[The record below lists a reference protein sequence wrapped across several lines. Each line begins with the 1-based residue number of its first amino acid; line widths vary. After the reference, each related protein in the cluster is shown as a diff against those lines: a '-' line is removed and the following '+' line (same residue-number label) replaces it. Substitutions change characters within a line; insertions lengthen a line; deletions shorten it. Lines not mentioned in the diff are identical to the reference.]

1 MPLTTTQ
8 LKDKA
13 RACLLAG
20 AAGDALGYVVE
31 FYDLDSIREE
41 FGPAGIRGYQP
52 GPKGKALISDDTQMT
67 LFTAAG
73 LLYGKSHG
81 AKGKDLLDAVRCSYY
96 DWLRTQQILFEEEE
110 EVLAKLKNRSAVSRL
125 ADVQELYALRAP
137 GTTCLNALATFE
149 AYDTECRANTRKGCG
164 GIMRVA
170 PAGIFFPPEGEG
182 DYMMSDAELL
192 RFGADIA
199 AITHGHPLG
208 YIPAG
213 ITALLVRKA
222 IYESSEKDLG
232 TLLDETMAAARRT
245 FNEEAAPHQ
254 KDEAAAM
261 DYVEELVSMA
271 RMLAMNDHSDTDNIL
286 LLGEGWVA
294 EETLAIAVYCA
305 LRYERDLSAA
315 LVAAVNHDGDSDST
329 GAVTGN
335 ILGAYLGTAGLGEKW
350 TKDLELADLIGEMAE
365 ELCD

>member
-1 MPLTTTQ
+1 MPLTITQ
-8 LKDKA
+8 RKDKA

-31 FYDLDSIREE
+31 FDDLESIQEMY
-41 FGPAGIRGYQP
+41 GPAGIRSYRL
-52 GPKGKALISDDTQMT
+52 GPKGKA
-67 LFTAAG
+67 
-73 LLYGKSHG
+73 
-81 AKGKDLLDAVRCSYY
+81 LLDAVRCSYY
-96 DWLRTQQILFEEEE
+96 DWLRTQQMAFLEDE
-110 EVLAKLKNRSAVSRL
+110 EVLSELRNRSAVSRL
-125 ADVQELYALRAP
+125 ADVQDLYSLRAP
-137 GTTCLNALATFE
+137 GNTCLNALATFE

-222 IYESSEKDLG
+222 IYEGPEKDLG
-232 TLLDETMAAARRT
+232 TLLNETMAAARRT
-245 FNEEAAPHQ
+245 FKEEAAPHQ
-254 KDEAAAM
+254 ADEAAAM
-261 DYVEELVSMA
+261 DYVEELVPMA

-315 LVAAVNHDGDSDST
+315 LIAAVNHDGDSDST

-365 ELCD
+365 ELRD

>member
-1 MPLTTTQ
+1 M
-8 LKDKA
+8 
-13 RACLLAG
+13 
-20 AAGDALGYVVE
+20 Y
-31 FYDLDSIREE
+31 
-41 FGPAGIRGYQP
+41 GPAGIRSYRL

-73 LLYGKSHG
+73 LLYGKSRG
-81 AKGKDLLDAVRCSYY
+81 AKDKDLLDAVRCSYY
-96 DWLRTQQILFEEEE
+96 DWLRTQQMAFLEDE
-110 EVLAKLKNRSAVSRL
+110 EVLSELKNRSAVSRL
-125 ADVQELYALRAP
+125 ADVQALYSLRAP
-137 GTTCLNALATFE
+137 GNTCLNALATFE
-149 AYDTECRANTRKGCG
+149 AYDTERRANTRKGCG

-182 DYMMSDAELL
+182 DYTMSDAELL

-222 IYESSEKDLG
+222 IYEGPEKDLG

-245 FNEEAAPHQ
+245 FKEEAAPHQ
-254 KDEAAAM
+254 ADEAAAM

-271 RMLAMNDHSDTDNIL
+271 RMLAMNDHSNTDNIL

-315 LVAAVNHDGDSDST
+315 LIAAVNHDGDSDST
-329 GAVTGN
+329 GAVAGN
-335 ILGAYLGTAGLGEKW
+335 ILGAYLGTAGLGEQW
-350 TKDLELADLIGEMAE
+350 TKDLELADLISEMAG

>member
-1 MPLTTTQ
+1 MTLTTTQ
-8 LKDKA
+8 RKDKA

-20 AAGDALGYVVE
+20 AAGDALGYQVE
-31 FYDLDSIREE
+31 FDDLESIQEMY
-41 FGPAGIRGYQP
+41 GPAGIRSYRL

-73 LLYGKSHG
+73 LLYGKSQG

-96 DWLRTQQILFEEEE
+96 DWLRTQQAVFEEEE
-110 EVLAKLKNRSAVSRL
+110 QVLAKLKNRPAVSRL

-149 AYDTECRANTRKGCG
+149 AYDTERRANTRKGCG

-182 DYMMSDAELL
+182 DYTMSDAELL

-222 IYESSEKDLG
+222 IYEGPEKDLG

-245 FNEEAAPHQ
+245 FKEEAAPHQ

-261 DYVEELVSMA
+261 EYVEELVSMA

-315 LVAAVNHDGDSDST
+315 LIAAVNHDGDSDST

-335 ILGAYLGTAGLGEKW
+335 ILGAYLGTAGLGEHW
-350 TKDLELADLIGEMAE
+350 TKDLELADLISEMAG